1 MSREVEAVDP
11 HRQAALDYHS
21 EGRAGKIEVV
31 PTKPVATARE
41 LSLAYSPGVAEP
53 CREIANN
60 PDDVFKYTARGNLV
74 AVVSNGTAV
83 LGLGDIGPLA
93 AKPVMEGKGVLFK
106 RFAGIDVFDIEVASK
121 DPEEIIRFCQLL
133 EPTVGGINLEDISA
147 PDCFRIE
154 SELKSTMDIPVFHD
168 DQHGTAIIGAA
179 ALLNACEVTGKNLS
193 EIKVVFSGAGASA
206 LSTATHMIRLGVKR
220 ENILMC
226 DSKGVIYEGRTE
238 SMNEFKEPFANKTD
252 CRTLAEAMSG
262 ADVFIGLSV
271 AGQVSQDM
279 VRSMARDPI
288 VFALA
293 NPDPEILPES
303 VYAVREDAITATGR
317 SDYPNQVNNVLG
329 FPFIFRGALDV
340 RARTVNEEMML
351 AATHALAELARQD
364 VPEAVLTAYDG
375 ETISYG
381 RKYLIP
387 KPFDGRVLFHVAPAV
402 AKAAMDSGVARI
414 ELDLE
419 EYGERLRAS
428 LGPAREV
435 MRWMTS
441 RARQQPPRLVIPE
454 GHNERVIRAA
464 AEMVEGGVARPI
476 LMGRPATVR
485 EKAKSLGVEL
495 SGVEVIFAVDEDETR
510 ERYAEDLYR
519 RRARKGLTLNEARQ
533 DMLKPLPYALQML
546 NLGEADALLAGIE
559 SNYPEVI
566 RPALQVIGVAEGVHR
581 VAGLYMLAFPQREL
595 LFFADTTVNIDPD
608 AETLADVALL
618 SARFVRDLGIE
629 PRVAM
634 VSFSN
639 FGSGPHPESAKVAA
653 AVQMVRERD
662 SELMIDGEMQADTAL
677 DADQL
682 RENYKFSR
690 LQEPA
695 NVLVFPNLTAA
706 NAAYKLLDQLGG
718 AEVIG
723 PILLGMARPIHI
735 PQRGSTAQDLLN
747 LATIAAV
754 EAQARSDQNSS
765 PLLREIRASRSPVE
779 PHAS

>member
-1 MSREVEAVDP
+1 MDP
-11 HRQAALDYHS
+11 RRQAALDYHS
-21 EGRAGKIEVV
+21 EGRPGKIEVV
-31 PTKPVATARE
+31 PTKPVATAAE

-53 CREIANN
+53 CREIAKN

-121 DPEEIIRFCQLL
+121 DPDEVIRFCQML

-154 SELKSTMDIPVFHD
+154 TELKRTMDIPVFHD
-168 DQHGTAIIGAA
+168 DQHGTAIIGGA
-179 ALLNACEVTGKNLS
+179 ALLNACEVTGKKLDK
-193 EIKVVFSGAGASA
+193 IKVVFSGAGASA
-206 LSTATHMIRLGVKR
+206 ISTATHLIRMGVKR

-226 DSKGVIYEGRTE
+226 DSKGVIYEGRAAA
-238 SMNEFKEPFANKTD
+238 MNEYKMPFAVKTD
-252 CRTLAEAMSG
+252 RRTLSDAMLG
-262 ADVFIGLSV
+262 ADAIIGLSV

-279 VRSMARDPI
+279 VKSMAKDPI

-293 NPDPEILPES
+293 NPDPEILPEE

-351 AATHALAELARQD
+351 AATYALAELARED
-364 VPEAVLTAYDG
+364 VPEAVRSAYGG
-375 ETISYG
+375 ETISFG

-387 KPFDGRVLFHVAPAV
+387 RPFDGRVLLHVAPAV
-402 AKAAMDSGVARI
+402 AKAAMETGVARI
-414 ELDLE
+414 QLDLN
-419 EYGERLRAS
+419 EYRERLRAS
-428 LGPAREV
+428 LGPGREV
-435 MRWMTS
+435 MRWMTT
-441 RARQQPPRLVIPE
+441 RARQRPARLVIPE

-464 AEMVEGGVARPI
+464 AQMVEEGVARPI
-476 LMGRPATVR
+476 LLGRPSTVR
-485 EKAKSLGVEL
+485 EKAEALGVDL
-495 SGVEVIFAVDEDETR
+495 TGVDVIFTVDEEATR
-510 ERYAEDLYR
+510 ERYAEDLNR

-533 DMLKPLPYALQML
+533 DMLKPLTYALQMVK
-546 NLGEADALLAGIE
+546 LGDADAVLAGIE

-566 RPALQVIGVAEGVHR
+566 RPALQVIGVAEGVER
-581 VAGLYMLAFPQREL
+581 AAGLYMLAFPHREL
-595 LFFADTTVNIDPD
+595 LFFADTTVNIMPD

-634 VSFSN
+634 ISFSN
-639 FGSGPHPESAKVAA
+639 FGSARHPESEKVAA
-653 AVQMVRERD
+653 AVQMVRDRD
-662 SELMIDGEMQADTAL
+662 PDLMIDGELQADTAIDL
-677 DADQL
+677 EKL
-682 RENYKFSR
+682 REVYAFSR

-695 NVLVFPNLTAA
+695 NVLVFSNLAAA
-706 NAAYKLLDQLGG
+706 NASYKLLDRLGG

-723 PILLGMARPIHI
+723 PILLGMAKPIHI
-735 PQRGSTAQDLLN
+735 LQRGSTGQDVLN
-747 LATIAAV
+747 LATIASV
-754 EAQARSDQNSS
+754 DAQARSIQNSDRPARTIKSGGTAS
-765 PLLREIRASRSPVE
+765 PAARS
-779 PHAS
+779 SMRRDR